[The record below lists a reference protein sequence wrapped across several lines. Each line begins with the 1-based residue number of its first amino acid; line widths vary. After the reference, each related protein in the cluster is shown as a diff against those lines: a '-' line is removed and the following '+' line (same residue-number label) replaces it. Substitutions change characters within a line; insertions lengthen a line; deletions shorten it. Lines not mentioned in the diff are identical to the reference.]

1 MAALN
6 GEPLQHETLGPY
18 ADPDPDPDPDRW
30 MDGWMPVNDTD

>member
-18 ADPDPDPDPDRW
+18 ADPDPDRW

>member
-18 ADPDPDPDPDRW
+18 ADPDPDPDRW